1 MQAVILVGG
10 FGTRLRPLTRDVPKQ
25 MLPVVD
31 RPMIEHVVAHLA
43 AHGVTRVVLS
53 LGFRPEAFSD
63 AYPDG
68 TCAGLPLHYAV
79 EPEPLDTAGAVR
91 FAALEAGIRATRGSG
106 IGSGI
111 GTGRGTDR
119 ATVSGSGSSSRDRTG
134 SDHGGSD
141 VLLVLNGDVLTDL
154 DITAMVA
161 SHRAAGAEATLALTE
176 VEDPSRYGVVP
187 TDAEGQVLG
196 FVEKPDAA
204 SAPSRWINA
213 GTYVLEPSI
222 LDRIPAGRRVSIERE
237 VFPAMATEGRL
248 HAVQSDA
255 YWIDTGTPETYIR
268 AQLELVDG
276 THGDLPAVHPS
287 ATVDP
292 SADVQRSIVMSG
304 ATIGPGAHLLNS
316 IIMDGGTIGAGAVVA
331 HSIVG
336 PGAQIGEGASLTDL
350 TVIGSAETVGA
361 GIGLAGAR
369 VPGDS

>member
-106 IGSGI
+106 IG
-111 GTGRGTDR
+111 TGRGTDR

-141 VLLVLNGDVLTDL
+141 AFLVLNGDVLTDL
-154 DITAMVA
+154 RSEEHTSELQSRTNLVCRLLLEKKKHTKKKKKMTRIT
-161 SHRAAGAEATLALTE
+161 H
-176 VEDPSRYGVVP
+176 
-187 TDAEGQVLG
+187 
-196 FVEKPDAA
+196 
-204 SAPSRWINA
+204 
-213 GTYVLEPSI
+213 
-222 LDRIPAGRRVSIERE
+222 
-237 VFPAMATEGRL
+237 
-248 HAVQSDA
+248 
-255 YWIDTGTPETYIR
+255 ET
-268 AQLELVDG
+268 
-276 THGDLPAVHPS
+276 S
-287 ATVDP
+287 W
-292 SADVQRSIVMSG
+292 
-304 ATIGPGAHLLNS
+304 
-316 IIMDGGTIGAGAVVA
+316 
-331 HSIVG
+331 
-336 PGAQIGEGASLTDL
+336 
-350 TVIGSAETVGA
+350 
-361 GIGLAGAR
+361 
-369 VPGDS
+369 

>member
-10 FGTRLRPLTRDVPKQ
+10 FGTRLRPLTRDIPKQ

-31 RPMIEHVVAHLA
+31 RPIIEHVVAHLA
-43 AHGVTRVVLS
+43 GHGVTRVVLS
-53 LGFRPEAFSD
+53 LGFRPEAFAD

-91 FAALEAGIRATRGSG
+91 FAALEAGIGAGTGTG
-106 IGSGI
+106 IGP
-111 GTGRGTDR
+111 
-119 ATVSGSGSSSRDRTG
+119 GSGSEGCDTF
-134 SDHGGSD
+134 
-141 VLLVLNGDVLTDL
+141 LVLNGDVLTDL
-154 DITAMVA
+154 DIGAMVA

-176 VEDPSRYGVVP
+176 VDDPSRYGVVP
-187 TDAEGQVLG
+187 TDAEGRVLG
-196 FVEKPDAA
+196 FVEKPDAE

-237 VFPAMATEGRL
+237 VFPAVATEGRL

-316 IIMDGGTIGAGAVVA
+316 IVMDGGTIGAGAVVA

>member
-10 FGTRLRPLTRDVPKQ
+10 FGTRLRPLTRDIPKQ

-31 RPMIEHVVAHLA
+31 RPIIEHVVAHLA
-43 AHGVTRVVLS
+43 GHGVTRVVLS
-53 LGFRPEAFSD
+53 LGFRPEAFAD

-91 FAALEAGIRATRGSG
+91 FAALAAGIGAVTGTG
-106 IGSGI
+106 IGP
-111 GTGRGTDR
+111 
-119 ATVSGSGSSSRDRTG
+119 GSGSEGCDTF
-134 SDHGGSD
+134 
-141 VLLVLNGDVLTDL
+141 LVLNGDVLTDL
-154 DITAMVA
+154 DIGAMVA

-176 VEDPSRYGVVP
+176 VDDPSRYGVVP
-187 TDAEGQVLG
+187 TDAEGRVLG
-196 FVEKPDAA
+196 FVEKPDAE

-222 LDRIPAGRRVSIERE
+222 LDRIPDGRPVSIERE
-237 VFPAMATEGRL
+237 VFPAMAAEGCL
-248 HAVQSDA
+248 HAMRSDA
-255 YWIDTGTPETYIR
+255 YWIDTGTPEAYIR
-268 AQLELVDG
+268 AQLDLVDG
-276 THGDLPAVHPS
+276 TRGDLPAVHPS

-292 SADVQRSIVMSG
+292 SAEVRRSIVMAG
-304 ATIGPGAHLLNS
+304 ATVGPGAHLLNS